1 MKSPRGQEES
11 LANAPPAPVA
21 EPPIT
26 GEPPA
31 SQRRPVD
38 RASTSASEVDPRARG
53 RRPEFERPIPEDSET
68 RLRPYGVPLDPEGV
82 ALRAE
87 FEAVDFD
94 TLGDAEFASFA
105 AEFAARA
112 RHRQE
117 RGLVIAGNDFE
128 TRIIRRLTA
137 LVSERRLPRPIF
149 GLARSHRG
157 DWLAIAKRAR
167 DDRERRAAAAGRA
180 DRAPGD
186 PSNARVP
193 PVAKSAAPPPQDDE
207 PDETPLDLPRLRARA
222 HGSSLVVVGGV
233 AKPEKL
239 ERLRR
244 RAEIEIEWI
253 GLDAGKSASTVAALA
268 RRIRDGRLVALVL
281 LNGLLDHKQSE
292 PLMTAAREVGL
303 AVAYADKAGKGAFT
317 RALMELERRLG
328 GEPPAAL

>member
-1 MKSPRGQEES
+1 MRT
-11 LANAPPAPVA
+11 L
-21 EPPIT
+21 
-26 GEPPA
+26 
-31 SQRRPVD
+31 D
-38 RASTSASEVDPRARG
+38 SA
-53 RRPEFERPIPEDSET
+53 T
-68 RLRPYGVPLDPEGV
+68 RLRPHGVQLDADG
-82 ALRAE
+82 ASLRAE
-87 FEAVDFD
+87 FEAVEFE

-112 RHRQE
+112 RHRQAQA
-117 RGLVIAGNDFE
+117 GVPGGNDFE

-149 GLARSHRG
+149 GLARSHQG

-167 DDRERRAAAAGRA
+167 DDRERRAAATSRA
-180 DRAPGD
+180 ET
-186 PSNARVP
+186 SSARL
-193 PVAKSAAPPPQDDE
+193 PVAPKTLAPPPVEDE
-207 PDETPLDLPRLRARA
+207 PEDTPLDLPRLRARA
-222 HGSSLVVVGGV
+222 KGSSLIVVGGV

-244 RAEIEIEWI
+244 RAEIDIEWI
-253 GLDAGKSASTVAALA
+253 GLDAGKSASTVSALA

-317 RALMELERRLG
+317 RALLELERRLG
-328 GEPPAAL
+328 GEAPSAL